1 MLTKYFKQFILSHNK
16 KLKSVFLISI
26 LAILLGMPI
35 LSFSQPYSIKI
46 NVMVNPPYPTKPAAW
61 AEDNTKII
69 ASIINLSPNPQ
80 NYWLVG
86 YLNSDVGIS
95 CSTND
100 LSIPSQPAILQPNET
115 KFLYLSDLKNILNFN
130 NVNYQGITKDEII
143 RNGLPEGEYTI
154 CIRAKDYYN
163 GNFIS
168 EEGPSGCSNPINLLS
183 VETPM
188 IIGPMCDEMVV
199 QTNPQNVIFSWTRPA
214 GSPNLVQYVLRIVEV
229 TPINRNINDAMNSAT
244 QPIFFEQTVNT
255 NVFVY
260 GPGNPLL
267 VAGKKYAFSVKAEDP
282 TLQTSFKNNGISEVC
297 SFIYGDTAKVSIPK
311 DTIIKDNNA
320 TLLYN
325 IPPLPSILP
334 SYTEFI
340 PNDFSYKDS
349 TLAALLKSYQK
360 AKIADNKYA
369 IAEIAFYTGRLHL
382 MNFQFNLA
390 IKSFGEA
397 IDSLKRVHSTRNLW
411 IPYANLSYCY
421 RITGNANASRMAI
434 NSAFKVLEQIPL
446 KSNESESSTYHSELI
461 NAQELMFEMAIKQC
475 LESNKMDSALV
486 FLEKSNNYG
495 KSRTR
500 GVEPMDYGDGSSRTL
515 LEREN
520 KLYKTVDS
528 LYSLLIIESSN
539 PSAAQDLQKLDFLK
553 KIYSVTESNYLNFI
567 DSIIVEKPELSVN
580 FSSNINPKDLF
591 KDKQLI
597 PENTL
602 VIEYLVSDS
611 AIYAFVVRKDTI
623 ISKIIPATKS
633 TIENAVDNYVQML
646 AKNSKI
652 TYIQKLSSELY
663 NYLIL
668 PMEGIIRPGE
678 NIAIVPSGKLLKLPF
693 QSLVKSGNAKAP
705 PVYLIEKNPIYYIN
719 SLRLFYLPNT
729 KAAGNYKVIAFG
741 NPDNSLPFAEVEV
754 NGLKT
759 INSESE
765 IYVKDAATETKA
777 KSIGTGFDAIHFATH
792 GVLDFSKFQNSYILL
807 AADKE
812 KKNDGKLTLG
822 EIVGITNLR
831 NLNMVTLSAC
841 NTAVSDQKVKGWINN
856 PAQSFIDI
864 GVKSVVATLWAV
876 DDKATS
882 LIMSEFYTNLKTKS
896 KVESIRDSQL
906 KLIKSKEFQHPYYWA
921 PFVLIGDYR

>member
-1 MLTKYFKQFILSHNK
+1 MRTKYFNQHKLVLEK
-16 KLKSVFLISI
+16 KLKISLLSTILII
-26 LAILLGMPI
+26 LIGFPI
-35 LSFSQPYSIKI
+35 SSFAQFPIKI
-46 NVMVNPPYPTKPAAW
+46 NVLITPPYPTKPASW

-69 ASIINLSPNPQ
+69 ANIVNSSSNPQ
-80 NYWLVG
+80 YFWLVG
-86 YLNSDVGIS
+86 YLNSDVGIT
-95 CSTND
+95 CSTNE
-100 LSIPSQPAILQPNET
+100 LSKPLHPSILQPGET
-115 KFLYLSDLKNILNFN
+115 KLLYLSDLKDILNFN
-130 NVNYQGITKDEII
+130 NINYSGITKEEII
-143 RNGLPEGEYTI
+143 RNGFPEGEYTI
-154 CIRAKDYYN
+154 CVRAKDFNVDGVYL
-163 GNFIS
+163 S
-168 EEGPSGCSNPINLLS
+168 DEGPSGCSNPISLLS
-183 VETPM
+183 VEPPM
-188 IIGPMCDEMVV
+188 IIKPMCDEIVN
-199 QTNPQNVIFSWTRPA
+199 QTNPQNIIFSWTRPA
-214 GSPNLVQYVLRIVEV
+214 GSPNMVQYVLRIVEV
-229 TPINRNINDAMNSAT
+229 IPIDRNIDDAMNSAT
-244 QPIFFEQTVNT
+244 QPIFFEQIVNS
-255 NVFVY
+255 NVFIY
-260 GPGNPLL
+260 GPGNPTLIT
-267 VAGKKYAFSVKAEDP
+267 GKKYAFSVKVEDP
-282 TLQTSFKNNGISEVC
+282 TLQTSFKNNGVSEVC
-297 SFIYGDTAKVSIPK
+297 SFIFGDTAKINETK
-311 DTIIKDNNA
+311 DTIIKGNNA
-320 TLLYN
+320 NCVYN

-349 TLAALLKSYQK
+349 SITALSRAYQK
-360 AKIADNKYA
+360 AKIADNKYT
-369 IAEIAFYTGRLHL
+369 IAEIAFYTGRIHL
-382 MNFQFNLA
+382 MNFQFNQA

-411 IPYANLSYCY
+411 IPYANLAYCY
-421 RITGNANASRMAI
+421 KITGNARLSKAAI
-434 NSAFKVLEQIPL
+434 DEAFNVLERNPL
-446 KSNESESSTYHSELI
+446 KSNENENSAYHFELI
-461 NAQELMFEMAIKQC
+461 NAQELMYEMSIKQF
-475 LESNKMDSALV
+475 LQFNKPDSALL

-500 GVEPMDYGDGSSRTL
+500 GVEPLEYSDVNSKTL

-528 LYSLLIIESSN
+528 LYSLLIIESST
-539 PSAAQDLQKLDFLK
+539 PSATQNLQKLAFLNK
-553 KIYSVTESNYLNFI
+553 VYSVTESNYLNFI

-597 PENTL
+597 PENTI

-611 AIYAFVVRKDTI
+611 AIYTFIVRKDTI
-623 ISKIIPATKS
+623 ISKIIPAIKS

-646 AKNSKI
+646 SKNSKI
-652 TYIQKLSSELY
+652 GYIQKLSSELY

-668 PMEGIIRPGE
+668 PLEGIIRPGE
-678 NIAIVPSGKLLKLPF
+678 NIAFVPSGKLLKLPF
-693 QSLVKSGNAKAP
+693 QSLVKAGVGKTP

-729 KAAGNYKVIAFG
+729 RAAGNYKVIAFG

-765 IYVKDAATETKA
+765 IYVKEAATETKA
-777 KSIGTGFDAIHFATH
+777 KSIGPGFDAIHFATH

-864 GVKSVVATLWAV
+864 GVKSVIATLWAV

-882 LIMSEFYTNLKTKS
+882 LVMNEFYTSLKTKS
-896 KVESIRDSQL
+896 KVQSIRDSQI

-921 PFVLIGDYR
+921 PFVLIGDFR